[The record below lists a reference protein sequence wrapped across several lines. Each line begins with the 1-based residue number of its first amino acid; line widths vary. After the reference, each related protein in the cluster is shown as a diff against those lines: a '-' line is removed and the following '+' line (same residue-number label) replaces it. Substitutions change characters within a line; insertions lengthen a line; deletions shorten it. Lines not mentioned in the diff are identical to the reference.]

1 MNAKSNI
8 FQDHINA
15 MEIAKKEGCE
25 ATEELERLTPLFSD
39 RAKLVGRPRS
49 CDISLCPLSLIS
61 TIYIF
66 ELIINQ

>member
-1 MNAKSNI
+1 
-8 FQDHINA
+8 

-49 CDISLCPLSLIS
+49 CVKCLCPLSLIS
-61 TIYIF
+61 TIGPDRVDAWPPAL
-66 ELIINQ
+66 ELTH